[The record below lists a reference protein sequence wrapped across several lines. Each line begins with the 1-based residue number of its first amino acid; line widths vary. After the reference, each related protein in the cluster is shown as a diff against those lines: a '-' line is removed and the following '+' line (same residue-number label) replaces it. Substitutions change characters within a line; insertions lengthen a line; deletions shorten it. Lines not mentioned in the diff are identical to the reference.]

1 MISSYNEKEEQIMSK
16 LKIGGYI
23 CAAAGFVIGLVADA
37 ISQKETEDY
46 VDQKVLERE
55 QEMVQFAV
63 DEYMGDAIDTAV
75 AKRFLAVATVN
86 PNEVEET

>member
-1 MISSYNEKEEQIMSK
+1 MSK

-63 DEYMGDAIDTAV
+63 NEYMGDAIDTAV